1 MRKQDKLLDE
11 LMDRIAEKA
20 LGSLKDS
27 LTSTLDQEITK
38 NLSRALM
45 DSEFYRTL
53 SEELRSGLGTVYREI
68 NSARKESSGSPA
80 PQPQHEDTSKLFMEA
95 SDQLDQILR
104 STEQATVEIMDIVE
118 QHLDSASEIE
128 RAIARV
134 IDKHGQDPDLQML
147 ALRFGGMQQ
156 DLMSIMTT
164 LSFQDLTGQRIKR
177 IVDALKRVEAI
188 VLELFLSTGLVLRAR
203 AEEPEKDLTEIREQS
218 RQKVSTLHGP
228 QADASQ
234 GDVDDLLASLG
245 LV

>member
-68 NSARKESSGSPA
+68 NSARKESSGSPS
-80 PQPQHEDTSKLFMEA
+80 PKPQHEDTSKLFMEA

-134 IDKHGQDPDLQML
+134 IEKHGQDPDLQML